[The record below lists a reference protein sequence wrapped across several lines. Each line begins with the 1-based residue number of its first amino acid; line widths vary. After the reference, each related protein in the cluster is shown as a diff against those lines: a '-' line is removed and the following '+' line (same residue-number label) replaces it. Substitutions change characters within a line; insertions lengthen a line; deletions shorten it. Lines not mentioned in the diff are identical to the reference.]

1 MGQKLAAT
9 AVVQTYKSLSRVEQA
24 FRCLKTTDLKIR
36 PIFHHLEARVRAHVF
51 ICFLAYYVEWHMRQR
66 LAPILFEEDDPDE
79 AQQLRA
85 SVVEPAKRSHSA
97 RNSAGSKQT
106 SQGDPVHSFQSLLSD
121 LSTITRSTVQPQ
133 QLSVAGFEKV
143 TQPTP
148 IQQRAFD
155 LLEVPL

>member
-1 MGQKLAAT
+1 
-9 AVVQTYKSLSRVEQA
+9 VVQTYKNLSRVEQA
-24 FRCLKTTDLKIR
+24 FRCIKTTDLKIR
-36 PIFHHLEARVRAHVF
+36 PIFHHVEDRVRAHVF

-85 SVVEPAKRSHSA
+85 SIVEPAKRSNSA
-97 RNSAGSKQT
+97 RKKAGSKQT
-106 SQGDPVHSFQSLLSD
+106 LQGEPVHSFQSLLSD
-121 LSTITRSTVQPQ
+121 LATIVRSTVQPQ
-133 QLSVAGFEKV
+133 QLSVACFEKV

-148 IQQRAFD
+148 VQQRAFE